1 MSSDAQATA
10 VGEPPPGKMSL
21 GAAAAAEPA
30 AVTSRLAPID
40 ERSLFDRYLARLAQ
54 RVLATASG
62 KTVPVGTRIAD
73 ADIQRSLG
81 LGMLACPAGA
91 AGGGG
96 RNAFERFNP
105 ASQGFSF
112 RVASLP
118 ATLEI
123 RVSTAVYV
131 TLHPTLDEQRV
142 AAASE
147 QDDEAGAAA

>member
-73 ADIQRSLG
+73 AYVQRWLWLG
-81 LGMLACPAGA
+81 RLAGRAWAGDRVR
-91 AGGGG
+91 
-96 RNAFERFNP
+96 RNPFD
-105 ASQGFSF
+105 G
-112 RVASLP
+112 
-118 ATLEI
+118 
-123 RVSTAVYV
+123 
-131 TLHPTLDEQRV
+131 
-142 AAASE
+142 
-147 QDDEAGAAA
+147 